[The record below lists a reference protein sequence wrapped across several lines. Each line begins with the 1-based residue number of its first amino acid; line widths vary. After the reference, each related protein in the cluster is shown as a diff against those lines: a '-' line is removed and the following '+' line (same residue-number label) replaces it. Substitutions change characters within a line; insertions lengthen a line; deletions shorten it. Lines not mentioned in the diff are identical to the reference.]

1 LPTGKVSAVQKT
13 AMRTPLH
20 VFSAALISISCIAPL
35 MAQAQIVKCVDQDG
49 RTSYSDTTCANAVS
63 MTLIEADRPVPAVA
77 TAAATLT
84 QAATVLT
91 ADDSPLHDS
100 SWARLPMK
108 AKVSSDS
115 ETVAQ
120 ARATLAQMD
129 RALVDIRMHKVA
141 SAR

>member
-1 LPTGKVSAVQKT
+1 
-13 AMRTPLH
+13 MRTPLH
-20 VFSAALISISCIAPL
+20 AFSAALISISCIAPL
-35 MAQAQIVKCVDQDG
+35 TAQAQIIKCVDQDG
-49 RTSYSDTTCANAVS
+49 RTSYSDTACANAVS

-77 TAAATLT
+77 TAPAIPT

-91 ADDSPLHDS
+91 ADDSSMHDS